1 MILKACLGTL
11 EAFEIRQRRQSS
23 HLCKNLSKAANLTL
37 SRRNSALFERSH
49 QFTLANDTLVDITAP
64 GIISFSVQ
72 PTSKPNKRIVLSCGV
87 HGNET
92 APIEI
97 CDDLV
102 KGILTGNIT
111 LAHDV
116 LFLFGNLPAMDIAER
131 FVEENMNRLFSGAHS
146 KGEGLVNAERVRA
159 KQLEDAVAS
168 FFKAGEGTRYH
179 YDLHTA
185 IRASKM
191 KSLRYILIFMTEYTA
206 KGSWHFSQ
214 RVV

>member
-1 MILKACLGTL
+1 MQELIESGQ
-11 EAFEIRQRRQSS
+11 F
-23 HLCKNLSKAANLTL
+23 LTL

-49 QFTLANDTLVDITAP
+49 QFTLANGTLVDITAP

-168 FFKAGEGTRYH
+168 FCKRVLCSRRGHRNRRAASHTQRNRGDTRAGIPILSRH
-179 YDLHTA
+179 S
-185 IRASKM
+185 IR
-191 KSLRYILIFMTEYTA
+191 
-206 KGSWHFSQ
+206 
-214 RVV
+214 